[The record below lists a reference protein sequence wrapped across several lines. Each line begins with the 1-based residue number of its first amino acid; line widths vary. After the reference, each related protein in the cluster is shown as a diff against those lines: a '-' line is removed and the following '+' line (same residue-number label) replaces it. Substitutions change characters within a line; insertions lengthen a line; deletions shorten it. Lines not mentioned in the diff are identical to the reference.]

1 MFEVRVSFATSGGRV
16 RVVRRARRVE
26 RGAGDCRDV
35 SSVGVHSNIV
45 VRSVP
50 ISRER
55 RRKERESSVEVVV
68 GVVLDVPSPAAR
80 VDDAF

>member
-1 MFEVRVSFATSGGRV
+1 M

-55 RRKERESSVEVVV
+55 RRKERESVEVVV
-68 GVVLDVPSPAAR
+68 GVVFDVPSPAAR